1 MASYNKPILIQK
13 LDVDTEKWSDYYS
26 THANINKASGKE
38 YFNASSNISSSTYN
52 FKVRY
57 CEKLKELLFNTEI
70 YRVVYESRCYDI
82 KNVDRYGENKNELT
96 IIGDYNGKIYT
107 N

>member
-13 LDVDTEKWSDYYS
+13 LDEDTEKWNDYYS
-26 THANINKASGKE
+26 THANVNKASGKE
-38 YFNASSNISSSTYN
+38 YFNASTNISASTYN

-70 YRVVYESRCYDI
+70 YRVVYENRCYDI
-82 KNVDRYGENKNELT
+82 KNIDRYAESKTELT
-96 IIGDYNGKIYT
+96 IIGDYNGKTYT
-107 N
+107 S

>member
-1 MASYNKPILIQK
+1 MASYNRPILIQK
-13 LDVDTEKWSDYYS
+13 LDEDTEKWSDYYL
-26 THANINKASGKE
+26 THANVNKASGKE
-38 YFNASSNISSSTYN
+38 YFNASTNISNSTYN

-82 KNVDRYGENKNELT
+82 ENVDRYAENKTELT
-96 IIGDYNGKIYT
+96 IIGDYNGKAYT
-107 N
+107 S

>member
-1 MASYNKPILIQK
+1 MASYNTPILIQK
-13 LDVDTEKWSDYYS
+13 LDVDTEKWGDYYP

-38 YFNASSNISSSTYN
+38 YFNVSSNISSSTYN

-82 KNVDRYGENKNELT
+82 KNADRYGESKTELT
-96 IIGDYNGKIYT
+96 IIGDYNGKTYT
-107 N
+107 L

>member
-1 MASYNKPILIQK
+1 MASYNRPILIQK
-13 LDVDTEKWSDYYS
+13 LDEDTEKWSDYYP
-26 THANINKASGKE
+26 THANVNKASGKE
-38 YFNASSNISSSTYN
+38 YFNASTKISNSTYN

-82 KNVDRYGENKNELT
+82 KNVDRYAESKTELT
-96 IIGDYNGKIYT
+96 IIGDYNGKAYT
-107 N
+107 S